1 MAELNTEFTPEDSRS
16 LGNSATAVL
25 VHKQKPMFECQSLQC
40 SFLALWAGVMY
51 LLVVYIEGMNGIQ
64 STLEAYVMGSFE
76 LVLLGILGVEIWVNK
91 AGVWTRVIDWLLLGT
106 STIQVIAGLMGC
118 EGVALLKLTVAG
130 RVLTAGYRV
139 KSAAIQKFQSISQ
152 VSDQLQALVKLP
164 ESQRQRKI
172 HTGLSACIEALDS
185 LQISAKSLK
194 SVRNKTE
201 QQSMMKGF
209 DFFENEL
216 NAKEFAV
223 FSEVGSIDFNIFTLK
238 GLTHNRPLHAL
249 GGYLLMHRG
258 LCANLQIP
266 LPKMNSL
273 LIALETAYNPLPY
286 HSSTHAADV
295 MQAVHAFVKTD
306 LTGMEELVL
315 YLAAA
320 AHDVSHPG
328 RNNAFLVNTRDPLAV
343 LYNDKSV
350 LENHHVATLFTLM
363 TDDNNAVLCRFS
375 NNDYKQTRSAIIEM
389 ILSTD
394 ISEHS
399 RLLSALKTTPF
410 SAKSALKIRSLHLSF
425 LLHAGDISNPV
436 RRWSLAHAWTQLIL
450 EECFDQGDEE
460 IRLELPLGLLNDR
473 NMDVAKSQIG
483 FIEHL
488 VEPTF
493 AILAEIMP
501 ATKELKEALAR
512 NKEAWKQKA

>member
-16 LGNSATAVL
+16 IGNSATAVL
-25 VHKQKPMFECQSLQC
+25 VHKQKPVFECQSLQW

-51 LLVVYIEGMNGIQ
+51 LLIVYIEGMNGVQ
-64 STLEAYVMGSFE
+64 STLEADVMGSVE
-76 LVLLGILGVEIWVNK
+76 LILLGISSVEVWMSK
-91 AGVWTRVIDWLLLGT
+91 AGVWTRAIDWLLLGT
-106 STIQVIAGLMGC
+106 SAIQVIAGLMDY
-118 EGVALLKLTVAG
+118 EGVPILKLTVTG
-130 RVLTAGYRV
+130 RVLTAAYRL
-139 KSAAIQKFQSISQ
+139 KSAAIQKFQSIAQ

-185 LQISAKSLK
+185 LQISAKSLN
-194 SVRNKTE
+194 SVRIKTE
-201 QQSMMKGF
+201 QQVKGF

-238 GLTHNRPLHAL
+238 GLTHNCPLHAL
-249 GGYLLMHRG
+249 GGYLLIHRG
-258 LCANLQIP
+258 LCAKLQIP

-273 LIALETAYNPLPY
+273 LVALETAYNPLPY

-295 MQAVHAFVKTD
+295 MQAVHAFVKTE
-306 LTGMEELVL
+306 LTEMEEFVL

-363 TDDNNAVLCRFS
+363 TDDNNEVLCRFS
-375 NNDYKQTRSAIIEM
+375 NNDYKQTRSALIEM
-389 ILSTD
+389 VLFTD

-399 RLLSALKTTPF
+399 RLLSALQTTPF
-410 SAKSALKIRSLHLSF
+410 PAKSAYKIRSLHLSF

-460 IRLELPLGLLNDR
+460 IRLELPLGQLNDR
-473 NMDVAKSQIG
+473 NMDVARSQIG

-493 AILAEIMP
+493 AILVEMMP

-512 NKEAWKQKA
+512 NKEAWKQKV